1 MAAAL
6 PYLRILHFDTS
17 HPEPFLLMS
26 WPSARPNSALPLT
39 RLIPG
44 EMDRRTELGRV
55 ASSSFCTVTRSLVDR
70 RQSGPALNARS
81 GICGRVLEV
90 LSGAADFR

>member
-1 MAAAL
+1 
-6 PYLRILHFDTS
+6 
-17 HPEPFLLMS
+17 MS
-26 WPSARPNSALPLT
+26 WPSARPNDALTPT
-39 RLIPG
+39 RPIPG

-55 ASSSFCTVTRSLVDR
+55 ASSSFCTVTRSLVDH

-81 GICGRVLEV
+81 GICGRVLVV